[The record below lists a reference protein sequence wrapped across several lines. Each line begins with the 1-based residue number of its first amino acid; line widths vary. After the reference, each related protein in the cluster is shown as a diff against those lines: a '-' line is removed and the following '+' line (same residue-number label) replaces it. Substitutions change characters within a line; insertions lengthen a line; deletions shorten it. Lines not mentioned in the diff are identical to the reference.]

1 MTEAD
6 AQFGILPH
14 EARAGALLRVLIR
27 FALPCFPTPNCILR
41 NAEYLAEKEN
51 FLEDWRVAGSIR
63 IVGDLEQGSRE
74 LRELF
79 EKSRERST
87 RRLAQAEEG

>member
-1 MTEAD
+1 
-6 AQFGILPH
+6 
-14 EARAGALLRVLIR
+14 
-27 FALPCFPTPNCILR
+27 
-41 NAEYLAEKEN
+41 LAEKEN

-63 IVGDLEQGSRE
+63 IVGDLVQGSRE

-79 EKSRERST
+79 EKSLERST